1 VYIPSPVG
9 RPWGAGGVRL
19 GPEELWAGWERWHL
33 RRHLAPGTIDQR
45 RRHLGMWLDWIGPR
59 WAAATRADVERWVD
73 AMPARSP
80 KTRAVRVS
88 SVTVFYRWA
97 RREGLTT
104 ANPTADWEN
113 PKLPKGLPR
122 PARWPSI
129 ALALELEHDER
140 VQLAIVLAA
149 YAGLRRCEVATLQWH
164 DVDLMRGVVY
174 VEHGKGGKARFAFL
188 PPEARHLFA
197 AFDGSTGH
205 VFARLDGQ
213 LVRDAL
219 DRADANASMHQLR
232 HACATRAV
240 DGGTPLEVV
249 AELLGHESVETTRIY
264 ARLSATKVL
273 EAAAAYWR

>member
-59 WAAATRADVERWVD
+59 WAAATR
-73 AMPARSP
+73 
-80 KTRAVRVS
+80 
-88 SVTVFYRWA
+88 
-97 RREGLTT
+97 
-104 ANPTADWEN
+104 
-113 PKLPKGLPR
+113 
-122 PARWPSI
+122 
-129 ALALELEHDER
+129 
-140 VQLAIVLAA
+140 
-149 YAGLRRCEVATLQWH
+149 CEVATLQWH

-205 VFARLDGQ
+205 VFARLDGQAGGVTPAYVGQ

>member
-122 PARWPSI
+122 PA
-129 ALALELEHDER
+129 
-140 VQLAIVLAA
+140 
-149 YAGLRRCEVATLQWH
+149 LQWH

-205 VFARLDGQ
+205 VFARLDGQAGGVTPAYVGQ